1 MRLRLT
7 TSVLAVT
14 LAAVPLTAG
23 CTAGAEPDRARA
35 TGSAAGPQDGE
46 GRAAARRDGAGAA
59 EGRPAE
65 PGSVVAT
72 REVQFDG
79 NGAGEIVPVRVELY
93 GLRRDEGFLV
103 VRVRLTNLSAN
114 PKQDWQISSTFQ
126 GDAPRL
132 GSGSAFSGVYL
143 LDRKNRKQ
151 YLVARNAN
159 QQYLASADLGGV
171 FVEPGQA
178 VDLFATF
185 AAPPE
190 DVPSVDVVIPRV
202 PVFENVPLG

>member
-1 MRLRLT
+1 MRLRLAKG
-7 TSVLAVT
+7 VLVVT
-14 LAAVPLTAG
+14 LAVAALPLAAG
-23 CTAGAEPDRARA
+23 CTIGAEPDRAGA
-35 TGSAAGPQDGE
+35 TGSAEDQQDG
-46 GRAAARRDGAGAA
+46 ASPA

-65 PGSVVAT
+65 LGPVVAT

-79 NGAGEIVPVRVELY
+79 NGAGEVVPIKVELY
-93 GLRRDEGFLV
+93 GLRRDQGFLT
-103 VRVRLTNLSAN
+103 VRVRLTNVSPD

-132 GSGSAFSGVYL
+132 KSGSAFSGVYL
-143 LDRKNRKQ
+143 VDRKNRKQ

-159 QQYLASADLGGV
+159 QQYLASADLGAV
-171 FVEPGQA
+171 FVEPRQA

-185 AAPPE
+185 GAPPD
-190 DVPSVDVVIPRV
+190 DVSSVDVVIPRI